1 MTPKDGDDP
10 DAILSRAEAAV
21 RQGKLSEALA
31 EISKLSTDAQAQMSE
46 WMDAAKTR
54 VAASDAV
61 NSLLNELG
69 Q

>member
-1 MTPKDGDDP
+1 
-10 DAILSRAEAAV
+10 
-21 RQGKLSEALA
+21 
-31 EISKLSTDAQAQMSE
+31 MSE